1 MGTVLEDTT
10 TSNVDKTLSRLR
22 AETGVRTLG
31 RVLTLVIIAETG
43 HSEKAVE
50 AAIAASREHPCRII
64 VHVAHD
70 PGAANRL
77 DAEINLG
84 GEAGASEVV
93 ILRGWGE
100 SAHASESLLAA
111 LLLPD
116 VPIVVWWPHSLPGSD
131 ADDSMRRI
139 ASRRITDS
147 ARAEHPWKALTSLRE
162 TYRPGDTDLA
172 WTRLTQWRIQL
183 AAVLDDLPREA
194 TRKVVVEGSERSP
207 SVILLGTWLG
217 YKLDAEVEV
226 VGDPRQRGLF
236 RVTLC
241 REGGDVTIHR
251 PGRNVATLS
260 QPGSPDQQIALPVRS
275 LAQCLAE
282 ELRRLD
288 PDEAFGDVLTRG
300 LSSARVTWV
309 EGTVPE
315 DDEAVD
321 ENNHTEAYDA

>member
-31 RVLTLVIIAETG
+31 RVLTLVIIAEKG
-43 HSEKAVE
+43 HSKKAVE
-50 AAIAASREHPCRII
+50 AAISASREHPCRII
-64 VHVAHD
+64 VHIAHD
-70 PGAANRL
+70 VEAENRL

-93 ILRGWGE
+93 ILRGWGD
-100 SAHASESLLAA
+100 SARASEPLLAA

-116 VPIVVWWPHSLPGSD
+116 APIVVWWPHALPDDD
-131 ADDSMRRI
+131 ADESLRQI
-139 ASRRITDS
+139 STRRITDS
-147 ARAEHPWKALTSLRE
+147 ARAEHPWKALNALRK
-162 TYRPGDTDLA
+162 TYLPGDTDLA

-183 AAVLDDLPREA
+183 AAVLDDLPPEA

-207 SVILLGTWLG
+207 SVILLGAWLG
-217 YKLDAEVEV
+217 YKLDADVEV
-226 VGDPRQRGLF
+226 LGDPHQRGLF

-251 PGRNVATLS
+251 PGRSVATLS
-260 QPGSPDQQIALPVRS
+260 QPGSPDQQIALPVRT
-275 LAQCLAE
+275 LDQCLAE

-300 LSSARVTWV
+300 LESARVTWL
-309 EGTVPE
+309 EGDIDGEP
-315 DDEAVD
+315 VD
-321 ENNHTEAYDA
+321 EDTRTEAYDA